1 MKAVFMRF
9 KYRSIRNFIVFLVLV
24 LVVTLFYF
32 KHYGRNGLYGDSIVY
47 TIVIDAGSTGSRIHV
62 FKLYHENEKSRNY
75 AHFLFWFCDVN

>member
-24 LVVTLFYF
+24 LVITLFYF
-32 KHYGRNGLYGDSIVY
+32 KHYGRDGLYADSIVY

-62 FKLYHENEKSRNY
+62 FKLYHENEKSSN
-75 AHFLFWFCDVN
+75 